1 MPSNYS
7 FDLCVPTT
15 IKHGYAGTNHCFK
28 SWVKER
34 GLKWVT
40 LIDYRTVINEPYA
53 GLNLVSLGQLQSSQ
67 CQNFHDGLMRQSWK
81 KVGPCKYF
89 CNKYDRPPHHKWNK
103 SVEFLTAFTH
113 GSLKDFI
120 YERLERVVV
129 AGIRFYLKNAAR
141 SWSGMALDFR
151 CCRFYKF

>member
-53 GLNLVSLGQLQSSQ
+53 GLNQVYLEQLQSSQ

-89 CNKYDRPPHHKWNK
+89 CNKYDRTPHHKWNK
-103 SVEFLTAFTH
+103 SVEFLTVFTH
-113 GSLKDFI
+113 GYLKDFI

-141 SWSGMALDFR
+141 SWPGMALDFR